1 MVHTNAK
8 GGVNGMDEKKKC
20 VEKKKEQTAQEH
32 KEEHKGTITPTIP
45 NYTSTRVTTQ
55 DPQVSNTIKG
65 KIQWQSSSQI
75 QRKRGLGGSSSQIQR
90 KRSLAGSLL
99 PMEVLKSSRILPY
112 GVLILK
118 EGR

>member
-1 MVHTNAK
+1 MDLLTLGGGK
-8 GGVNGMDEKKKC
+8 GEK
-20 VEKKKEQTAQEH
+20 EQEH
-32 KEEHKGTITPTIP
+32 KEAITPTILD
-45 NYTSTRVTTQ
+45 YTSTRVTTQ
-55 DPQVSNTIKG
+55 DPQVTNTIKG

-75 QRKRGLGGSSSQIQR
+75 QRKRGLG
-90 KRSLAGSLL
+90 GSLL